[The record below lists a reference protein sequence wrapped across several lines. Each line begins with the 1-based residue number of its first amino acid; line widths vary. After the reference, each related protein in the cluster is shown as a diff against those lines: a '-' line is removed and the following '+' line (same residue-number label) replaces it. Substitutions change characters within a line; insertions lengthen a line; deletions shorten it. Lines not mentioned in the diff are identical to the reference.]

1 MRLRSILMAGLLLI
15 SLLTGPQVTHADT
28 GSRPHSANP
37 NGQPTL
43 IPDPNSLGVWNRLGD
58 FSSFVYQNGTLLFL
72 PTLVVADVPVCNLPG
87 LRKPLRFTPQI
98 LAGIFLG
105 AITKWNDPAIREVNP
120 GIRLPNQGI
129 IVIRRKDETGE
140 TLMWTDYLSKV
151 SDEWSHRVG
160 KRAVVQWPLG
170 IGVTGSHGVE
180 RKVKS
185 TEYSVSYMERLLA
198 IQKKIQFGEL
208 QNSAGRFVLADVR
221 SVTAAAE
228 RTGNID
234 FKSSVSITNSLGDD
248 AYPIVGFSGFIIPDQ
263 ISNVQEKHTIISFVR
278 WVLTD
283 GQNTAV
289 ADGYVPV
296 PAKIIRQELQLLDA
310 LNR

>member
-15 SLLTGPQVTHADT
+15 SLLTGTQVTHADT
-28 GSRPHSANP
+28 GSGPHSANP

-58 FSSFVYQNGTLLFL
+58 FSSLVCQNGTLLFL

-105 AITKWNDPAIREVNP
+105 AITKWNDPAITEVNP

-160 KRAVVQWPLG
+160 KGAVVQWPLG
-170 IGVTGSHGVE
+170 IGVMGSRGVE
-180 RKVKS
+180 RKVKN
-185 TEYSVSYMERLLA
+185 TEYSVSYLERLLA
-198 IQKKIQFGEL
+198 VQKKIQFGEL

-248 AYPIVGFSGFIIPDQ
+248 AYPIVGFSGFIIPEQ
-263 ISNVQEKHTIISFVR
+263 ISNVQEKHTIVSFVR

-310 LNR
+310 MNR